1 MNALSFR
8 SRILLSLALLA
19 SLAAIWDL
27 LPGNRLKA
35 RHADLLTWAQSGS
48 PSEFPTSFASPDYH
62 DQWQHSPE
70 SIAENMRAVRYAF
83 PSLSIS
89 ASPPVISRN
98 GRSATIRQSLSI
110 LGTDSPRQAEFT
122 FTWQRPGWQPWRWQ
136 LVSVSAP
143 SLDLP

>member
-48 PSEFPTSFASPDYH
+48 PSEFPTSFAAPDYH

-83 PSLSIS
+83 P
-89 ASPPVISRN
+89 
-98 GRSATIRQSLSI
+98 SLSI